1 MLLKTS
7 CRYWGQSDT
16 ETTHDFS
23 LYSKNYEHIM
33 GLNCETDHPSHKV
46 ANYFR
51 SLRIHEPVLNLYA
64 SKDAQSHLNKDNYQ
78 VLNKLQKQ
86 ATVIP
91 NYNNKWSM
99 ARHKINQQTIVEK
112 EKEKITGQN
121 KDKFSKAFPGIMHYN
136 MEESKKED
144 EEFQKRLDPDV
155 FFPTFIVNLILTLT
169 TIMTI
174 LYGHAFTTEYYM
186 IQNMSSKF

>member
-1 MLLKTS
+1 
-7 CRYWGQSDT
+7 
-16 ETTHDFS
+16 
-23 LYSKNYEHIM
+23 
-33 GLNCETDHPSHKV
+33 
-46 ANYFR
+46 
-51 SLRIHEPVLNLYA
+51 
-64 SKDAQSHLNKDNYQ
+64 